1 MKKLQNSTVIAFA
14 LMVLFFSCGKN
25 KEPVTLK
32 EFDGK
37 FPDESATDIHII
49 FSDAGVTSFE
59 LMAPVLNKYM
69 GDSVY
74 MDCPNGIT
82 IYAYDE
88 WGEKQSVLTADYA
101 ISMEVP
107 PRMEASKNVVVK
119 DLKKNETIETEQIIW
134 DQHKQIIYSVVPVKQ
149 TKADGTV
156 NYGDGFEADEHF
168 TKYRVFNPRGEMI
181 VEEL

>member
-1 MKKLQNSTVIAFA
+1 MKTVKNSTIAA
-14 LMVLFFSCGKN
+14 LAVMVLFFSCGRN
-25 KEPVTLK
+25 KESVMPK
-32 EFDGK
+32 EYNGK
-37 FPDESATDIHII
+37 FPEESATDIHVV
-49 FSDAGVTSFE
+49 FSDAGIVSFE
-59 LMAPVLNKYM
+59 LFAPTLNKYM
-69 GDSVY
+69 GDTVY
-74 MDCPNGIT
+74 MDCPDGIT

-101 ISMEVP
+101 LSMEVP
-107 PRMEASKNVVVK
+107 PRMEASKNVVIK

-134 DQHKQIIYSVVPVKQ
+134 DKHKQIIYSVVLVKQ

-168 TKYRVFNPRGEMI
+168 SKYKVFNPRGEMI

>member
-1 MKKLQNSTVIAFA
+1 MKIVKNSIIIALA
-14 LMVLFFSCGKN
+14 LMVLFFSCGK
-25 KEPVTLK
+25 KREPVVAK
-32 EFDGK
+32 EYNGK
-37 FPDESATDIHII
+37 FPDESATDIHIV
-49 FSDAGVTSFE
+49 FSDAGITSFE
-59 LMAPVLNKYM
+59 LFAPTLNKYL
-69 GDSVY
+69 GDTVY

-101 ISMEVP
+101 ISSEVP
-107 PRMEASKNVVVK
+107 PRMEASKNVVIK
-119 DLKKNETIETEQIIW
+119 DLKKNETIESEQIIW
-134 DQHKQIIYSVVPVKQ
+134 DQHKQIIYSVMLVKQ

-168 TKYRVFNPRGEMI
+168 SKYRVFNPRGEMI

>member
-1 MKKLQNSTVIAFA
+1 MKKLINSTMTA
-14 LMVLFFSCGKN
+14 LAVMVLFFSCSKA
-25 KEPVTLK
+25 KEPVVLK

-49 FSDAGVTSFE
+49 FSDEGITSFE
-59 LMAPVLNKYM
+59 LFAKTLNKYIE
-69 GDSVY
+69 DTAY

-88 WGEKQSVLTADYA
+88 LGVRQSVLTADYA
-101 ISMEVP
+101 ISAEVP
-107 PRMEASKNVVVK
+107 PRMEASKNVVIK
-119 DLKKNETIETEQIIW
+119 DLIKNETIETEQLIW
-134 DQHKQIIYSVVPVKQ
+134 DKHKQMIYSVMPVKQ

-168 TKYRVFNPRGEMI
+168 SKYKVFNPRGEMI
-181 VEEL
+181 VDEL

>member
-1 MKKLQNSTVIAFA
+1 MKKLQNSTVISFA
-14 LMVLFFSCGKN
+14 LMVLFFSCGDN
-25 KEPVTLK
+25 NEPVKLK

-69 GDSVY
+69 GDTAY
-74 MDCPNGIT
+74 LDCPNGIT

-134 DQHKQIIYSVVPVKQ
+134 DQHKQIIYSVMPVKQ